1 MSKPVLEVR
10 VRAVM
15 PAANGSAI
23 FLESGPKMMVIYVD
37 PSVAAAITM
46 FMRKT
51 PKDRPLTHD
60 LMVHLLTALGARVDR
75 VIINDVKSGT
85 FFARLIL
92 SAENE
97 VLQRKIVEIDARPSD
112 CIALATAAGAPIYV
126 SQDVWDEVEDMS
138 DTFRQLEEG
147 AGGPPDPGP
156 EP

>member
-1 MSKPVLEVR
+1 MSKPVIEVR
-10 VRAVM
+10 VRAVL
-15 PAANGSAI
+15 PAAAGSAI
-23 FLESGPKMMVIYVD
+23 FLESGPKMIVIYVD

-75 VIINDVKSGT
+75 VIVNDVKSGT

-97 VLQRKIVEIDARPSD
+97 LMQRKIIEIDARPSD

-126 SQDVWDEVEDMS
+126 SQEVWDEVEDMS
-138 DTFRQLEEG
+138 ETFRQLEEG
-147 AGGPPDPGP
+147 AAGPPDEP
-156 EP
+156 EA